1 MKTFKA
7 TALISLVLAFSGIY
21 ISAQQSQVIDAASA
35 DSLDKARPVD
45 SVKPGGDIVLN
56 NISSTAAGGPW
67 SSPSTWV
74 GGIVP
79 GSGDSVTIVGGS
91 AVMVDTSASAGTLT
105 VGSGG
110 SPAVLTF
117 DPGTARSLTVSG
129 DLTINGAADV
139 LTTPTTGTVTNHSIS
154 VGGSLTN
161 NGILDLST
169 NSDQAGA
176 DLTFIG
182 AANNTFGG
190 SGSVTDIRTITMN
203 KGTSRDNIL
212 DLTAS
217 NFTVRGG
224 TTDSAASAFLTLTN
238 GTFKISGTFTGNH
251 RTTASANYTVPV
263 TAGFWLNNPNY
274 TVAAQH
280 GSLTFSGLL
289 RVSAGKLN
297 VGTAAEDVL
306 GFTNTTAS
314 SVIIEGGEIAV
325 SGGFGVFL
333 DSATFTYNQSGGKV
347 TTCMSPEAGA
357 CFCLRGG
364 AMFGLGESVT
374 MSGGDVVIQNAS
386 TSDFEDYLYEPGNE
400 ANMLNLTG
408 TTLHFGNAATV
419 STQPFTAVGLMPNIA
434 IDTTVGP
441 QKLLLNPRHSGAAN
455 NLVRNVNIGVNGALE
470 MAPTTGSLPAAN
482 LVFDGN
488 TFINDGTFKVI
499 NKGFVIHGNNPAA
512 DVTYSGAG
520 VVNGTL
526 TSIYADCH
534 SVTFD
539 PSVSGLRAFLLEIHG
554 TDLIN
559 SSKIT
564 LGENSLATVNV
575 FDNGKFDSTP
585 FYDVGTTGV
594 AITYH
599 SDNTTGSEIP
609 ASRILNALTFA
620 TTHGTVDGG
629 DLTVTG
635 NFNVSNIL
643 SLGTNKITHLGQ
655 TTSTQGYVDGT
666 IIRPF
671 TATGQTYAYIVG
683 QNFRSI
689 ATVTVNG
696 IQANPTNLSATAI
709 DSTLSG
715 LPAGTSASRHWKLES
730 TGNLSG
736 SLQLQYDATDV
747 SGNAANYR
755 LWRSVGGD
763 PPVLCPNSSANAAT
777 RRVTCNNIP
786 DLSGDWGI
794 AEWVDPGPITLS
806 GRILAANGA
815 GIPNSLVTLS
825 GGNLPAPIT
834 VQTGTLGYYI
844 FQNVQA
850 GQVYTITAGAK
861 RYRFD
866 VTEIAFVPTD
876 SKFDLNFVARAQD

>member
-1 MKTFKA
+1 MKTFKT

-21 ISAQQSQVIDAASA
+21 ISAQQSPAIDVASA
-35 DSLDKARPVD
+35 DSLDKVRPVD
-45 SVKPGGDIVLN
+45 SVKPGSNIVLN

-74 GGIVP
+74 GGVVP

-91 AVMVDTSASAGTLT
+91 AVMVDTSALAGTLT

-129 DLTINGAADV
+129 DLTINGATDI
-139 LTTPTTGTVTNHSIS
+139 LTTPTAGTVTGHTIA

-176 DLTFIG
+176 DLTFTG

-190 SGSVTDIRTITMN
+190 SGPVTDIRTITMN

-212 DLTAS
+212 DLTVS

-224 TTDSAASAFLTLTN
+224 TTDSAASAFLTLNN
-238 GTFKISGTFTGNH
+238 GTFKISGTFTGSH
-251 RTTASANYTVPV
+251 RTTGSANYTVPV

-297 VGTAAEDVL
+297 VGTAAEDTL
-306 GFTNTTAS
+306 GFTSTTAS
-314 SVIIEGGEIAV
+314 TAIIEGGEITV
-325 SGGFGVFL
+325 SGGFGLFL

-347 TTCMSPEAGA
+347 TSCVFPDASA
-357 CFCLRGG
+357 CFSLRGG

-386 TSDFEDYLYEPGNE
+386 TSSFEDYSYEPGNE
-400 ANMLNLTG
+400 ANILGLTG
-408 TTLHFGNAATV
+408 TTIHFGNGATV
-419 STQPFTAVGLMPNIA
+419 STDPFTAVGLMPNIA

-441 QKLLLNPRHSGAAN
+441 QKLLLDPRHSGGAN
-455 NLVRNVNIGVNGALE
+455 NLVRNVNIGVNGTLE
-470 MAPTTGSLPAAN
+470 MATGSLPPAN
-482 LVFDGN
+482 LVFDGD
-488 TFINDGTFKVI
+488 TFVNNGTLKVI
-499 NKGFVIHGNNPAA
+499 NKGFVIHGSNPAA
-512 DVTYSGAG
+512 DVTFSGTG
-520 VVNGTL
+520 VASGTL

-534 SVTFD
+534 SATFD
-539 PSVSGLRAFLLEIHG
+539 PSFGNFRAFLLEIHG
-554 TDLIN
+554 ADLIN

-564 LGENSLATVNV
+564 LGQNSLATVNV

-585 FYDVGTTGV
+585 LYDVGATGV

-599 SDNTTGSEIP
+599 SDNTTGCEIP
-609 ASRILNALTFA
+609 ANRILNALTFA
-620 TTHGTVDGG
+620 TIHGTVDGG

-643 SLGTNKITHLGQ
+643 SLGTNKLTHLGQ

-666 IIRPF
+666 MIRPF
-671 TATGQTYAYIVG
+671 TAAGQLYTYIVG

-696 IQANPTNLSATAI
+696 IQTNPTDLAVTAI

-736 SLQLQYDATDV
+736 GLQLQYDASDV
-747 SGNAANYR
+747 SGSAGNYR
-755 LWRSVGGD
+755 LWRSVGGG
-763 PPVLCPNSSANAAT
+763 PPVLCPNSSANTAS
-777 RRVTCNNIP
+777 RRVSCSSIP

-806 GRILAANGA
+806 GRIVTANGA
-815 GIPNSLVTLS
+815 GISNSLVTLS

-844 FQNVQA
+844 FQNIPA
-850 GQVYTITAGAK
+850 GQAYTITAGAK

-866 VTEIAFVPTD
+866 ITQRSLVPTA
-876 SKFDLNFVARAQD
+876 SMADLDFVARAQD